1 LVTLTLINHDLGSF
15 SDGIYL
21 FEGLQM
27 YADQDEDILSCQQ
40 EADLDL
46 GAVLE
51 RNKLNLQ
58 LFSY

>member
-1 LVTLTLINHDLGSF
+1 
-15 SDGIYL
+15 
-21 FEGLQM
+21 M

-40 EADLDL
+40 EADFDP
-46 GAVLE
+46 GAVLD

>member
-1 LVTLTLINHDLGSF
+1 LVTITLINHDLG
-15 SDGIYL
+15 DGIYL

-51 RNKLNLQ
+51 RNKPNLQ
-58 LFSY
+58 FFPY